1 MPNPSPRIDAEVSD
15 QRRQHARLRAI
26 AERAEALAL
35 ANAQAPDLIDETL
48 SADAELR
55 FFKGIGNGLALSL
68 LLYAIALTVWW
79 AVS

>member
-1 MPNPSPRIDAEVSD
+1 
-15 QRRQHARLRAI
+15 
-26 AERAEALAL
+26 AL

-68 LLYAIALTVWW
+68 LLYAIALTLWW